1 MNIKLSKDDSCAVD
15 LLLEQPVTPNQ
26 GMSPCFT
33 QAPSSEVLE
42 RLKRVEALFHVL
54 GGYKAAEPD
63 EGLTER
69 TVARCE
75 RAMPSNNLPP
85 LDPLATAS

>member
-1 MNIKLSKDDSCAVD
+1 MVD
-15 LLLEQPVTPNQ
+15 LLLEKPAAPGQ

-33 QAPSSEVLE
+33 EAPSSHVLE

-75 RAMPSNNLPP
+75 RAMQSNDLPP
-85 LDPLATAS
+85 IDPLAAAS